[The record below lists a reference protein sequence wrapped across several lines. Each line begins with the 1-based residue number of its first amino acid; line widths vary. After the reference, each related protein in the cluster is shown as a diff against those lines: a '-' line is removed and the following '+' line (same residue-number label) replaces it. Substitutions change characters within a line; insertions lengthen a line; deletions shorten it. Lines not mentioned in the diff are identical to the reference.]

1 MTDRICSCSQEIR
14 STYGYRDFDGL
25 RKCNNCQGKFED
37 FTAEEIDKPAEQT
50 AFDPASLDI
59 TSQEEI
65 IIRLI
70 GQLAQSGKYHSALSK
85 GKFAAF
91 SIMGTNDWED
101 YASTAL
107 RTVMLKEV
115 LRIDKNLEDI
125 KKILAKIEK
134 KL

>member
-1 MTDRICSCSQEIR
+1 MVDKICECSEETR
-14 STYGYRDFDGL
+14 NTYGHRDYEGS
-25 RKCNNCQGKFED
+25 RKCNNCQGQYAD
-37 FTAEEIDKPAEQT
+37 FKPEEIDQPVDEAT
-50 AFDPASLDI
+50 YDPASLDI
-59 TSQEEI
+59 SSQEEI

-125 KKILAKIEK
+125 KKILTKIEK

>member
-1 MTDRICSCSQEIR
+1 MEDKTCECSQENR
-14 STYGYRDFDGL
+14 ATYGYRDVEGI
-25 RKCNNCQGKFED
+25 RKCNNCQGKYAD
-37 FTAEEIDKPAEQT
+37 FKLDEIDLPVEEES
-50 AFDPASLDI
+50 FDPAALDI
-59 TSQEEI
+59 SSQEEI